1 MGPNSRSTEIKV
13 GIFVFA
19 ALMIAGIVAFA
30 VGNKQN
36 VFSRKVDFQS
46 VFDTV
51 GGLRPGSPVSMAG
64 VDVGTVTSVELKDD
78 GKIHVRFG
86 LIADAAKHVRVDS
99 LATIGNKGL
108 LGDKLIDIVPGQG
121 AAIPPGGTIPSES
134 PVDLG
139 QYMTKASKILIDAEA
154 TISNL
159 RSATEPF
166 ADPEFGDDVKATA
179 KNLATLSEMV
189 SRKGGLVDRLNRPET
204 AAHVE
209 ATLANADAMSKELV
223 ATAASLRAIGN
234 EVANGDGTAHELI
247 YGDSGKKLVRE
258 LANASEEL
266 TLMMKSVRT
275 GDGTAHDILYGHRG
289 SEILDNLAEVS
300 ADLKAISSDVRAGK
314 GTIGALLV
322 DPSIYE
328 DVKRLVGNLERNEI
342 LRAFVRYS
350 IRQDDSR
357 PSPSVAPASN

>member
-1 MGPNSRSTEIKV
+1 
-13 GIFVFA
+13 
-19 ALMIAGIVAFA
+19 
-30 VGNKQN
+30 
-36 VFSRKVDFQS
+36 
-46 VFDTV
+46 
-51 GGLRPGSPVSMAG
+51 
-64 VDVGTVTSVELKDD
+64 
-78 GKIHVRFG
+78 
-86 LIADAAKHVRVDS
+86 
-99 LATIGNKGL
+99 
-108 LGDKLIDIVPGQG
+108 
-121 AAIPPGGTIPSES
+121 
-134 PVDLG
+134 
-139 QYMTKASKILIDAEA
+139 
-154 TISNL
+154 
-159 RSATEPF
+159 
-166 ADPEFGDDVKATA
+166 
-179 KNLATLSEMV
+179 
-189 SRKGGLVDRLNRPET
+189 
-204 AAHVE
+204 
-209 ATLANADAMSKELV
+209 
-223 ATAASLRAIGN
+223 IGN